1 MNVYDLK
8 GELHPN
14 QKWACFVFCLK
25 TINTFLKNNI
35 YAPYSKL
42 SNELKNSI
50 NI

>member
-1 MNVYDLK
+1 MTLRGNYTL
-8 GELHPN
+8 N

-35 YAPYSKL
+35 YVPYSKL